1 MSRIGEIIQ
10 GNFLLGNTLP
20 SKNQPLPEGSTPQRD
35 APNQLVQRRNI
46 HPNLRPVKNNN
57 KPEQANVETSN
68 NFKDEKI
75 SILPPSKPSAENNQN
90 QLIAEYQKLSIEI
103 KKVKIV
109 AQQHEN
115 NDIVLSKVGGNDTAG
130 YEDDADGNANG
141 IAITSHPY
149 STIYSGNSGE
159 SFMQRPIPA
168 PYRTAKPEQESGQN
182 IDIWV

>member
-20 SKNQPLPEGSTPQRD
+20 SRNQPLPEGSTPQRD
-35 APNQLVQRRNI
+35 APNQLVQRRSI
-46 HPNLRPVKNNN
+46 HQNLRPVKNNN
-57 KPEQANVETSN
+57 KPEQANTETSD
-68 NFKDEKI
+68 NFKGEKI
-75 SILPPSKPSAENNQN
+75 SILPPSTPSAENNQN

-109 AQQHEN
+109 APQHEN
-115 NDIVLSKVGGNDTAG
+115 NSVILSKIEDTAG
-130 YEDDADGNANG
+130 YEDGNAND
-141 IAITSHPY
+141 IAISSHPY

-159 SFMQRPIPA
+159 GFMQRPIPA
-168 PYRTAKPEQESGQN
+168 PYMTAKPEQESGQN